1 MANPSPR
8 RAICVI
14 LHDGMRWLAIAMA
27 GMLGCTSSPPPGDA
41 GPAPQSASF
50 DQPIG
55 STCKVDESALC
66 AGGLG
71 VCHTAVCRAFCD
83 VVALPRCPAG
93 SVEVHDRI
101 GEREIC
107 LCAPP

>member
-1 MANPSPR
+1 MA
-8 RAICVI
+8 A
-14 LHDGMRWLAIAMA
+14 
-27 GMLGCTSSPPPGDA
+27 MLGCSPAPPLDDA

-55 STCKVDESALC
+55 AACQAAESTLC

-71 VCHTAVCRAFCD
+71 LCHTSVCRAFCD

-93 SVEVHDRI
+93 TFEVHDRI
-101 GEREIC
+101 DERAIC
-107 LCAPP
+107 LCVPL